1 VIEDLHIADRS
12 VHLDD
17 TLEQHLALEAIV
29 ERIDRVVRP
38 HLFDHSRFV
47 ANPRIRA
54 WVKGRIV
61 DEER

>member
-1 VIEDLHIADRS
+1 
-12 VHLDD
+12 LDD